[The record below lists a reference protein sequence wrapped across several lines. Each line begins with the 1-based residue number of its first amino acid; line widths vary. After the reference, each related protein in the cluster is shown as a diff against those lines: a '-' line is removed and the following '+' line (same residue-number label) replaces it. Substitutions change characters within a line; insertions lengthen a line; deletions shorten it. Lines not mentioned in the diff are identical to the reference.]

1 MLLNQV
7 IRAIQPIQVLGHM
20 NQSVSIDYLLTD
32 SRQLNTTPQNTLFFA
47 IKTEKNDG
55 ANYVNLLW
63 SKGIKVFVVSRG
75 SQDLFSHQEGMC
87 VLLVENV
94 LQALQDLAAYK
105 RSLYSC
111 PVIAITGSNGKTVV
125 KEWLYQLLKEDFY
138 ITRSPKSYNSQIGVP
153 LSVWQSS
160 SRTPRSDTQTS
171 VSVSFVCRIIP

>member
-1 MLLNQV
+1 MLLDQV
-7 IRAIQPIQVLGHM
+7 IRAIQPIQVLGHI

-138 ITRSPKSYNSQIGVP
+138 ITRSPK
-153 LSVWQSS
+153 
-160 SRTPRSDTQTS
+160 
-171 VSVSFVCRIIP
+171 